1 MTRVQEMGGAYLW
14 RAPLRTVS
22 LPPSVR
28 AHWRGVNCTFVSVC
42 LYAGCLSIA
51 VWRSGAGRDTGRS
64 GLVVRLG
71 VAPWNASRRPSCRA
85 SRLRLLVPLR
95 LIPSRAVAPLLAVRL
110 LLALASLTH
119 PRARAVLGAL
129 ASRHRPRAVGGRV
142 DHVVAKRADP
152 RSEPMLTR
160 GGPCCRRE
168 DPRRRPAPRAPYRS

>member
-1 MTRVQEMGGAYLW
+1 MQGATLGGPGW
-14 RAPLRTVS
+14 
-22 LPPSVR
+22 
-28 AHWRGVNCTFVSVC
+28 WF
-42 LYAGCLSIA
+42 
-51 VWRSGAGRDTGRS
+51 
-64 GLVVRLG
+64 GLVLLR
-71 VAPWNASRRPSCRA
+71 WNASRRPSCRA
-85 SRLRLLVPLR
+85 SRLRLLVPWR
-95 LIPSRAVAPLLAVRL
+95 SIPPRVVAPLLAARL
-110 LLALASLTH
+110 RLVLASLTH